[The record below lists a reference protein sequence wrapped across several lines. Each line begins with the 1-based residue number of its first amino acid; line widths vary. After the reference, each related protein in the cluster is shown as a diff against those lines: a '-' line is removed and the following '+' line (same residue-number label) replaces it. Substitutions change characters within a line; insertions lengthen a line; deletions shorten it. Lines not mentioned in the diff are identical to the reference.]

1 MVDNATYTYTYLLA
15 DAITKDAVI
24 IDPVY
29 EKAERDFRIIN
40 ELKLNL
46 KFAIKWL
53 IFIFWKLFDW
63 KFITYYLKIKK

>member
-46 KFAIKWL
+46 KFAIK
-53 IFIFWKLFDW
+53 
-63 KFITYYLKIKK
+63 